1 MDFGWPEHGVAG
13 EFDGQ
18 VKYGRLLR
26 PGQSPGDA
34 VFAEKVRED
43 RLRGEGLTVV
53 RWTWDELT
61 PFDAV
66 ESRLRRALS

>member
-1 MDFGWPEHGVAG
+1 MAG